1 MRILGLDTA
10 TAGCSATLI
19 DGDDVRAARREIM
32 RRGQSERLIPMVQ
45 DVMAEAGLTL
55 HDLDGFG
62 VTTGPGAFT
71 GLRIGL
77 AAARGFALAT
87 GKPAV
92 GIGTF
97 EATLAALSDATIA
110 GRHILVA
117 IASGRDEIFA
127 QIFAP
132 DRTPVGPP
140 LNRSQSEIATAIV
153 QPTVIVGDGW
163 PAEAK
168 LPPAVERIDAG
179 PVDAG
184 IVARLA
190 AARIVQGG
198 PTEKPRPFYLRDA
211 DTSVPKRAA
220 PRIAP

>member
-19 DGDDVRAARREIM
+19 DSGSVRAARREIM
-32 RRGQSERLIPMVQ
+32 RRGQSERLIPMVLE
-45 DVMAEAGLTL
+45 VMAEAGLTL
-55 HDLDGFG
+55 AEIDGFG

-92 GIGTF
+92 GVTTF
-97 EATLAALSDATIA
+97 EATLAALSDTTIA
-110 GRHILVA
+110 GREVLVT

-127 QIFAP
+127 QSFAA
-132 DRTPVGPP
+132 DRASRADPVNQTPAA
-140 LNRSQSEIATAIV
+140 IALQIQ
-153 QPTVIVGDGW
+153 QPTLIVGDGW
-163 PAEAK
+163 PEDMA
-168 LPPAVERIDAG
+168 LPKDCARVASG

-190 AARIVQGG
+190 AAWIAEGRPID
-198 PTEKPRPFYLRDA
+198 KPRPFYLRNA
-211 DTSVPKRAA
+211 DTSVPKRA
-220 PRIAP
+220 PLQLKS